1 MIIRFIKFGLCFIVF
16 TSSHAFADAVYTWT
30 DASGIIHISE
40 SKPPENVSQSNRFTY
55 TSNRTSDMKDTAAL
69 PTEKHKDSLWL
80 NALEQAKHERKNAEK
95 AREMAEDAIR
105 AANLLKKETDE
116 FLEPWR
122 NKKRIKREILL
133 QIDHRIQTANESI
146 DQAEALIQKANKAEQ
161 TARNAELE
169 AKRVEQ
175 ELFEK
180 YQQIMSN

>member
-1 MIIRFIKFGLCFIVF
+1 MITRFIKFGLCLIVF

-40 SKPPENVSQSNRFTY
+40 SKPPENVRQPRRFTY
-55 TSNRTSDMKDTAAL
+55 TSNRPSDMEDAEVS
-69 PTEKHKDSLWL
+69 PTEKHKESLWL
-80 NALEQAKHERKNAEK
+80 NALEQAKRERKNAQK
-95 AREMAEDAIR
+95 ARQVAENAIQ

-116 FLEPWR
+116 FLKPWR
-122 NKKRIKREILL
+122 NKKRIKREMLL
-133 QIDHRIQTANESI
+133 QIDHRIQRSNESI
-146 DQAEALIQKANKAEQ
+146 DQAEVLIQKANDAEQ

-180 YQQIMSN
+180 YKQIMSN